1 MSIESCTPMNV
12 IIAPKHSCF
21 KCLTISFKVG
31 DVTYA
36 DAHRTRKNE
45 GCVEFANYKDLEKG
59 KQLSM

>member
-1 MSIESCTPMNV
+1 MNV
-12 IIAPKHSCF
+12 IMYYVKAPLHSSF

-59 KQLSM
+59 N

>member
-1 MSIESCTPMNV
+1 ML
-12 IIAPKHSCF
+12 IALEHSCF

-59 KQLSM
+59 KQLSI

>member
-1 MSIESCTPMNV
+1 MKYMYTSHKNV
-12 IIAPKHSCF
+12 PF
-21 KCLTISFKVG
+21 LLKVG

-59 KQLSM
+59 N